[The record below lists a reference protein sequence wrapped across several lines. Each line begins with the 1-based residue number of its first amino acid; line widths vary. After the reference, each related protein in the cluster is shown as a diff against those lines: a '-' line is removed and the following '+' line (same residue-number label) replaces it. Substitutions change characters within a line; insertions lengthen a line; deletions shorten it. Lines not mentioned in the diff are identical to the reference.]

1 MSYRLFA
8 LIACKVILIFIPVAV
23 SFYLLER
30 YIDRRK
36 ARNVAIVRDDHR
48 ENEWR

>member
-1 MSYRLFA
+1 MSYELFA
-8 LIACKVILIFIPVAV
+8 LIACKVILILIPIAV
-23 SFYLLER
+23 GFYLLER

-36 ARNVAIVRDDHR
+36 TRNVGIVRDDRR